1 MKKTKLLSIKDFE
14 QTAQQVLPKAVFGFV
29 SGGSE
34 DCVTLKHNLS
44 AFKNIFFQPRGLVD
58 VSERT
63 QKTELFGHVYDSV
76 IGVAPMGVTSICRYR
91 CDLEIANAAQ
101 KHNIPYVLSGA
112 ATESVENIQKA
123 IGNAWYQ
130 GYFSNDRSRM
140 KALMDRLDNA
150 GINVLVITSDTP
162 VGANRENNLRHGFT
176 IPFRPSLPLMLDGLL
191 HPRWLAQVFIKTLI
205 KDGIPHF
212 RNMDA
217 HNSFRITEEPSFGFR
232 GGRDSLTWEDL
243 RWVRDNWRGK
253 LVVKGILHQHDAI
266 QAIDCG
272 ADGII
277 VSNHGGRQLDSAV
290 PSIAALPA
298 IVKAVPARYPLMID
312 SGFRRGSDVLKA
324 IALGASMVFVGR
336 PVLYGAALNG
346 ASGAGQV
353 IGILKDEIARNLALL
368 GCSNVGD
375 LDINYLSA

>member
-140 KALMDRLDNA
+140 KSLMDRLDNA